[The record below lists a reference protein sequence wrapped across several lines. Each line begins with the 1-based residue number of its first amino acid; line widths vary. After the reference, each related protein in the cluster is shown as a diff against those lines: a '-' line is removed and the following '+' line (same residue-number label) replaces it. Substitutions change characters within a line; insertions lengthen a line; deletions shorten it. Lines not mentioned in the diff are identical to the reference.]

1 MKVLRKQESP
11 ADRILPVCSGFPTS
25 RKLVGLDRLPTYFGG
40 VAPEDEAIA
49 ELLLPSADG
58 AAGAMVELLLPS
70 GAGVVAAG
78 GAGAAAGGVF
88 SVLLQAE
95 STSAA
100 AKALRPSF
108 VFIDESPELFERSG
122 ADVSCRAQNNFIGR
136 CDSRG
141 PDSIDSP
148 RYFKLGSV

>member
-1 MKVLRKQESP
+1 MKLLRKQESP

-49 ELLLPSADG
+49 ELLLLPPAG
-58 AAGAMVELLLPS
+58 AAGAIVELLLPS

-78 GAGAAAGGVF
+78 GGGVSGAAGGVF
-88 SVLLQAE
+88 SVLLQAD

-100 AKALRPSF
+100 AKTLRPSF
-108 VFIDESPELFERSG
+108 VFIDESPELFERSD
-122 ADVSCRAQNNFIGR
+122 ADA
-136 CDSRG
+136 
-141 PDSIDSP
+141 
-148 RYFKLGSV
+148 SV